1 MKKLKQFKV
10 PHSLAIVVFAM
21 VLASLLTWLIPGG
34 SFERIVDEAGKTVVV
49 PGSYHTIEPSPVNP
63 LTILGY
69 VLTGSPTPGILFSP

>member
-34 SFERIVDEAGKTVVV
+34 SFERIVDEAGK
-49 PGSYHTIEPSPVNP
+49 P
-63 LTILGY
+63 
-69 VLTGSPTPGILFSP
+69 